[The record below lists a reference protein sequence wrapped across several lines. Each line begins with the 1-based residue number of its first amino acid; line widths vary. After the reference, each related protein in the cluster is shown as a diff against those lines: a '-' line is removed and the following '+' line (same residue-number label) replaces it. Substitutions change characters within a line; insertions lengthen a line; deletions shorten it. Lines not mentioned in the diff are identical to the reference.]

1 MVGEL
6 QAQLRSKEN
15 ALQRM
20 KQTLIDAKETLESAE
35 TVRLLNEKIQKM
47 ELDDKKHKEE
57 VR

>member
-20 KQTLIDAKETLESAE
+20 EQTLIDAKETLESAE